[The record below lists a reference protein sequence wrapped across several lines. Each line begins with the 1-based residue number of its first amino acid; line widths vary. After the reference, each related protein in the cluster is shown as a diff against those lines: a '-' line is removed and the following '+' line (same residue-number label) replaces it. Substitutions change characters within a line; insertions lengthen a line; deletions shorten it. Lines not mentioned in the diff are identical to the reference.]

1 MNYKNKKY
9 SKNRKKYIVIISLF
23 IVICLTFFAYFF
35 DKRIFPSVL
44 KMSEVKVKAK
54 VVEIINETSLELL
67 SDEFSY
73 NEMMII
79 DRDSENNISL
89 IRANTI
95 KLNYL
100 SSKLAIKCNNKLD
113 KMGKVGIEVPLGW
126 ISDNST
132 FYELGPDICVNLE
145 PVGNLEVE
153 YNSIFE
159 SAGINQTRHIINLEA
174 KATVKIEVPLHNE
187 EIIVT
192 CTVPI
197 ADTIIIGK
205 IPSTAIDFGKN

>member
-1 MNYKNKKY
+1 M
-9 SKNRKKYIVIISLF
+9 IISLF
-23 IVICLTFFAYFF
+23 IVICLTFFSYFF

-79 DRDSENNISL
+79 DRDSQNNISL

-100 SSKLAIKCNNKLD
+100 SAQLAVECNKKLD
-113 KMGKVGIEVPLGW
+113 KMGKIGIKVPLGW
-126 ISDNST
+126 LSDNST
-132 FYELGPDICVNLE
+132 FYELGPDISVNVE
-145 PVGNLEVE
+145 PIGNLEVE
-153 YNSIFE
+153 YKSIFE
-159 SAGINQTRHIINLEA
+159 SAGINQTRHIINLET

-187 EIIVT
+187 EFIVK
-192 CTVPI
+192 CTVPV

-205 IPSTAIDFGKN
+205 IPSTAIDFGNK